1 MSTRQGILPYR
12 IETTDR
18 SDTVTARAGLPLVI
32 ETMRAL
38 AVDRAIEQY
47 LRLRQR
53 QGGFTEVQKVEAV
66 VLLLAAGGDCLD
78 DIRILSADAGLCRL
92 LDRKL
97 PSPDTLLSFLYG
109 FHDDALIEQ
118 AQSRRL
124 AGTTAFIP
132 DESAPLQALARVNTA
147 LVHALA
153 AQGNCSRAT
162 LDHDATIQESHKR
175 QALPHYQD
183 GRGYQ
188 PSAIYWVEQDL
199 VVADEY
205 RDGNVPAGMRNLPL
219 IQKGFA
225 SLPPTIQ
232 ERFFRAD
239 SACYDERVLKWL
251 ADPQREDGPK
261 GRIGFT
267 ISADMSDTLRALCI
281 ATPESSWQLVEERAE
296 ETVMC
301 ADVEFAPGNWP
312 RDAAPLRYVVVRF
325 RKRQQ
330 RLDGGSDTKYLAI
343 VSNRSELDAANL
355 CRWHWQKAGTIE
367 QVHDITKNEL
377 AARVPPCGRFGANA
391 AWYRLAM
398 ITYNVLSA
406 MKSLALPPQLG
417 AARPKRLRFS
427 LFAIAGRLLSHAG
440 MLVLRLG
447 AEAERIVQI
456 IEARLRLTEVFAR
469 IAPA

>member
-1 MSTRQGILPYR
+1 LPYR

-53 QGGFTEVQKVEAV
+53 QGGFTEIEKVEAV

-78 DIRILSADAGLCRL
+78 DIRILCADAGLCRL

-97 PSPDTLLSFLYG
+97 PSPDTLLSLLYG

-118 AQSRRL
+118 AQSQRL

-147 LVHALA
+147 LVVALA

-175 QALPHYQD
+175 QALPHSKD

-205 RDGNVPAGMRNLPL
+205 RDGNVGAGRGDRDVRRRRVCPGQLAKRRGSPALRG
-219 IQKGFA
+219 
-225 SLPPTIQ
+225 
-232 ERFFRAD
+232 RAF
-239 SACYDERVLKWL
+239 SKTA
-251 ADPQREDGPK
+251 
-261 GRIGFT
+261 
-267 ISADMSDTLRALCI
+267 
-281 ATPESSWQLVEERAE
+281 ATARWRLGHQV
-296 ETVMC
+296 
-301 ADVEFAPGNWP
+301 P
-312 RDAAPLRYVVVRF
+312 RH
-325 RKRQQ
+325 RQQ
-330 RLDGGSDTKYLAI
+330 
-343 VSNRSELDAANL
+343 
-355 CRWHWQKAGTIE
+355 
-367 QVHDITKNEL
+367 
-377 AARVPPCGRFGANA
+377 P
-391 AWYRLAM
+391 
-398 ITYNVLSA
+398 
-406 MKSLALPPQLG
+406 
-417 AARPKRLRFS
+417 
-427 LFAIAGRLLSHAG
+427 
-440 MLVLRLG
+440 
-447 AEAERIVQI
+447 
-456 IEARLRLTEVFAR
+456 
-469 IAPA
+469 